1 MRCNRSKNQQRQV
14 LYLCRDGPFFK
25 KSCRYR
31 VSSQNNSALTINTF
45 KDAFEFRKKPS
56 GLSFHS
62 DQGTNFTS
70 VEFKDLLHAL
80 KVELSLSQAGTP
92 YDNSVIED
100 FFSNIKQE
108 DLNNCEFEHINDLV
122 TVVDRYIDYY
132 NS

>member
-1 MRCNRSKNQQRQV
+1 M
-14 LYLCRDGPFFK
+14 
-25 KSCRYR
+25 
-31 VSSQNNSALTINTF
+31 TINTF

-80 KVELSLSQAGTP
+80 KVELSLSQAVTP